1 MNLRLQ
7 LKTEEQKSLV
17 NKFSLTSAVF
27 FAGIAGYAYFAFLP
41 VFLIDT
47 KGFSVGEVTFTMT
60 WMGVGMAFF
69 SWLLGRFSDKT
80 GRRKLLFISAIFGQI
95 IVFLLLN
102 LSSNLFYHCI
112 LNFIRGSLLG
122 IRMPSSNALFAEIV
136 ESENKRKEI
145 NLNLEPIEVSGVQL
159 SLLNAIKSTGWSIGV
174 LGSSFVMSL
183 FGVNALVIFLI
194 ISTAISLIFAIP
206 VRDVNR
212 DHILSED
219 NTINT
224 PNGSQNLDETNS
236 KRAKVKT
243 LLFITVFCRQFGLI
257 PFLQILSIII
267 KEAGFS
273 IGTTG
278 FIIALNPIMQIVGMI
293 INGRIID
300 NPKVSEKIMLGV
312 GFILS
317 ALTLL
322 CYTGGSLTGNI
333 AFFILGQVL
342 LGFGWGCIYTGAVKY
357 IVNRAPL
364 DRAFYM
370 GIWITDLQIAKII
383 SYQAFAFLWLVFS
396 YTLTLPFA
404 AIFPVLG
411 LILVYWL

>member
-1 MNLRLQ
+1 
-7 LKTEEQKSLV
+7 
-17 NKFSLTSAVF
+17 
-27 FAGIAGYAYFAFLP
+27 
-41 VFLIDT
+41 
-47 KGFSVGEVTFTMT
+47 
-60 WMGVGMAFF
+60 MGVGMAFF

-95 IVFLLLN
+95 IIFLLLN
-102 LSSNLFYHCI
+102 LSSHLIYHCI
-112 LNFIRGSLLG
+112 LNFVRGSLLG

-136 ESENKRKEI
+136 EKENKRKEI
-145 NLNLEPIEVSGVQL
+145 DLNLEPIEVSGVQL

-183 FGVNALVIFLI
+183 YGVNALVIFLI

-206 VRDVNR
+206 VRDVKR
-212 DHILSED
+212 DDIFSED
-219 NTINT
+219 RTINT
-224 PNGSQNLDETNS
+224 PNGSQDLDEPNS
-236 KRAKVKT
+236 KRAKIKT

-257 PFLQILSIII
+257 PFLQIISIII

-300 NPKVSEKIMLGV
+300 NPKVSEKIMLGI

-322 CYTGGSLTGNI
+322 CYTGGSITGNI

-357 IVNRAPL
+357 IMNRAPL

-404 AIFPVLG
+404 AIFPILG